1 MQKSI
6 TTIIIFLISI
16 HIYCQTELY
25 MPKEIRAAYQANSRS
40 ESGNPGEE
48 YFQNNADYDI
58 IVEFNPVSGILK
70 GNSTI
75 IYKNNS
81 NADLNKIVF
90 KLYPN
95 LYKKGIIRKEDI
107 DASDIGD
114 GMEII
119 SIMSVDSGIE
129 TVNEIGKLM
138 IVGLSKPLTAGGSIG
153 FICEWKYQFPMK
165 TLLREGRYLDSTFF
179 VAYWYPRIAV
189 YDDIDGWDLNQYNG
203 EQEFYNDY
211 GSYKVNIKVPDNY
224 LVWASGELQNPEEV
238 YSDTVLNLL
247 ETAYNS
253 NQIVKIIDAENLGS
267 NKFTLNESNNW
278 KFNSSNITDFAFCI
292 TNNFFWDATST
303 HLNGKRIKVDAVYSP
318 YSVDFHEVAELS
330 VKSIHRISKVMG
342 VDYPFSRLTAFN
354 GHYGMEF
361 PMMINNGDE
370 ENRNGTVF
378 ITAHEIAH
386 SWFPFL
392 VGTNEHRYAFMDEG
406 LVTYLPKVVEDELSI
421 DGEYRSFADNIK
433 TYSYYGNRVN
443 DVPMMVPSEQ
453 LFGSTYMY
461 VAYNRSS
468 MAYYTLEDILGTK
481 TFRKCLKSFIINW
494 SYKHPTAYDM
504 FYTFNKVS
512 GKNLNWFWNTWFFS
526 FGSGD
531 IGIADFSQKKDK
543 LIVDIINE
551 GGFPVPVYLIV
562 NYEDGTSD
570 AFHTSASIWEDGQK
584 EKSLNFNTKKEVVSI
599 LLDDTKTPDSNKG
612 NNFLAE

>member
-1 MQKSI
+1 MKKKI
-6 TTIIIFLISI
+6 ATIITFLII
-16 HIYCQTELY
+16 IQVYCQTELY
-25 MPKEIRAAYQANSRS
+25 MPKEIRAAYQSKSRS
-40 ESGNPGEE
+40 ENGNPGEL
-48 YFQNNADYDI
+48 YFQNTADYDI
-58 IVEFNPVSGILK
+58 NVEFNPVNGILK

-81 NADLNKIVF
+81 NADLRTIVF

-95 LYKKGIIRKEDI
+95 LYKKGITRKVDLY
-107 DASDIGD
+107 ASDIGD

-119 SIMSVDSGIE
+119 SIMGVDSGIK
-129 TVNEIGKLM
+129 TVNELGKLM
-138 IVGLSKPLTAGGSIG
+138 IVSLLHPLTPGESTG
-153 FICEWKYQFPMK
+153 FICEWQYQFPMK

-189 YDDIDGWDLNQYNG
+189 YDDIEGWDLNQYNG
-203 EQEFYNDY
+203 EQEFYNDF
-211 GSYKVNIKVPDNY
+211 GSYIVKIKVPDNY

-267 NKFTLNESNNW
+267 NKFTLNKTNIW
-278 KFNSSNITDFAFCI
+278 KFSSSNISDFAFCL
-292 TNNFFWDATST
+292 TNNFVWDATST
-303 HLNGKRIKVDAVYSP
+303 DLNGRRIKVDAVYSP

-330 VKSIHRISKVMG
+330 VKSIHKISKIMG

-361 PMMINNGDE
+361 PMMINDGDE
-370 ENRNGTVF
+370 DNRNGTVF

-406 LVTYLPKVVEDELSI
+406 LVTYLPKVAEDELSS
-421 DGEYRSFADNIK
+421 DNDYRSFTSNVK
-433 TYSYYGNRVN
+433 TYSFYGNSII
-443 DVPMMVPSEQ
+443 DIPMMVPSEQ
-453 LFGSTYMY
+453 LTGPANMY
-461 VAYNRSS
+461 VAYNRAA

-481 TFRKCLKSFIINW
+481 TFRKCLSSFINNW

-504 FYTFNKVS
+504 FYTFNNVS
-512 GKNLNWFWNTWFFS
+512 GKDLTWFWNSWFFS

-531 IGIADFSQKKDK
+531 IGIVDFSQKKDK

-551 GGFPVPVYLIV
+551 GGFPVPLYLVV
-562 NYEDGTSD
+562 NYEDGTSES
-570 AFHTSASIWEDGQK
+570 FHTSASIWQDGQK
-584 EKSLNFNTKKEVVSI
+584 EKSLEFKTKKKVISI
-599 LLDDTKTPDSNKG
+599 QLDDTKTPDSNKG